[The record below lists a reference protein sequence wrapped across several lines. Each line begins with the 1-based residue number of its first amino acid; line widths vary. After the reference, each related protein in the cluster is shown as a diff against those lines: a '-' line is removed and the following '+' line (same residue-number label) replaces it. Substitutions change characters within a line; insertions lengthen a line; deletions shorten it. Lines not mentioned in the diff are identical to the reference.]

1 MIPTH
6 FLALSYSAIDEAS
19 IITTIVNWVC
29 GVMLAIG
36 VIYGGWEVAQ
46 GFMDDAPS
54 KKKHGVTVLI
64 VGVTIAAVIYS
75 IMQLIL

>member
-1 MIPTH
+1 MIPTI
-6 FLALSYSAIDEAS
+6 FMALSYSAIDETE

-29 GVMLAIG
+29 GVILAIG

-54 KKKHGVTVLI
+54 KKKHGITVLI
-64 VGVTIAAVIYS
+64 VGVTIAAVIFS